1 MKPFVTRVC
10 AKVSRFFWS
19 WGFLKFVLLAV
30 TLIVLLYAEE
40 NWRGARAWATTKAYW
55 EAKGETFDINRLAPP
70 PVPDDEN
77 LAALPIFKME
87 PDPDPGDKGNPV
99 PLALRR
105 AFTYDTDQ
113 DFPRGGSW
121 ELGKLADEKK
131 NRADVAAMYAKVFGA
146 AATGKDSLTQFDELF
161 PAIAKLRDTAAARR
175 YCRFEQFYSFD
186 TPYNFSLLTSQIMV
200 SKFIS
205 ADAILALEGKKPDIV
220 LGDIETNFKLAA
232 GVDNEPLLVAGLV
245 AVGMA
250 AIDLPEVYEGL
261 STHVWNDAQL
271 ADLQSDLA
279 RMDFVAGYQRA
290 FRGETCLTIASF
302 DRLKPNRKELASE
315 VHPGPVTNPPTKE
328 YDFSPLVWPDGWI
341 DLLKARS
348 TNFDLTVAGLADVQK
363 RTISPDAVNKFETEV
378 EGNIQRVGDV
388 FSPWAILSGVAVGP
402 VNNAAQKFAIG
413 QARIDEARIAC
424 GLERY
429 RLAHGVYPE
438 TLAGLAPAYID
449 EVPNDVING
458 QPYHYRLNED
468 GTFLLYSVGWNQT
481 DDGGKFAFRKDNP
494 KAIDYEQGDWVWPT
508 PKKVASK

>member
-113 DFPRGGSW
+113 EFPRGGSW

-220 LGDIETNFKLAA
+220 LGDIETNFKLRRLICPRCMRASLLMCGTMPNSLTCKAIWPEWILWPAINVPFA
-232 GVDNEPLLVAGLV
+232 GRRASRLLRST
-245 AVGMA
+245 
-250 AIDLPEVYEGL
+250 GL
-261 STHVWNDAQL
+261 SPTGKNSL
-271 ADLQSDLA
+271 
-279 RMDFVAGYQRA
+279 RRCI
-290 FRGETCLTIASF
+290 RG
-302 DRLKPNRKELASE
+302 P
-315 VHPGPVTNPPTKE
+315 
-328 YDFSPLVWPDGWI
+328 
-341 DLLKARS
+341 
-348 TNFDLTVAGLADVQK
+348 
-363 RTISPDAVNKFETEV
+363 
-378 EGNIQRVGDV
+378 
-388 FSPWAILSGVAVGP
+388 
-402 VNNAAQKFAIG
+402 
-413 QARIDEARIAC
+413 
-424 GLERY
+424 
-429 RLAHGVYPE
+429 
-438 TLAGLAPAYID
+438 
-449 EVPNDVING
+449 
-458 QPYHYRLNED
+458 
-468 GTFLLYSVGWNQT
+468 
-481 DDGGKFAFRKDNP
+481 
-494 KAIDYEQGDWVWPT
+494 
-508 PKKVASK
+508 

>member
-1 MKPFVTRVC
+1 
-10 AKVSRFFWS
+10 
-19 WGFLKFVLLAV
+19 
-30 TLIVLLYAEE
+30 
-40 NWRGARAWATTKAYW
+40 
-55 EAKGETFDINRLAPP
+55 
-70 PVPDDEN
+70 
-77 LAALPIFKME
+77 
-87 PDPDPGDKGNPV
+87 
-99 PLALRR
+99 
-105 AFTYDTDQ
+105 
-113 DFPRGGSW
+113 
-121 ELGKLADEKK
+121 
-131 NRADVAAMYAKVFGA
+131 
-146 AATGKDSLTQFDELF
+146 
-161 PAIAKLRDTAAARR
+161 
-175 YCRFEQFYSFD
+175 
-186 TPYNFSLLTSQIMV
+186 
-200 SKFIS
+200 
-205 ADAILALEGKKPDIV
+205 
-220 LGDIETNFKLAA
+220 
-232 GVDNEPLLVAGLV
+232 
-245 AVGMA
+245 
-250 AIDLPEVYEGL
+250 
-261 STHVWNDAQL
+261 
-271 ADLQSDLA
+271 
-279 RMDFVAGYQRA
+279 
-290 FRGETCLTIASF
+290 
-302 DRLKPNRKELASE
+302 
-315 VHPGPVTNPPTKE
+315 VTNPPTKE

-388 FSPWAILSGVAVGP
+388 FSSWAILSGVAVGP

-449 EVPNDVING
+449 ELPNDVING